1 MSLSKWEFSALLST
15 IVEIF
20 DLKMSYQT
28 NLQERHPTFGFTT
41 DLKDLRE
48 CSASTPTPTRIPTLV
63 KNCRP
68 WITQRDSKPQH
79 SASCLFRLTGQS
91 EGKMCPLWSE

>member
-28 NLQERHPTFGFTT
+28 NLRERHPAFDFTYNG
-41 DLKDLRE
+41 
-48 CSASTPTPTRIPTLV
+48 I
-63 KNCRP
+63 
-68 WITQRDSKPQH
+68 
-79 SASCLFRLTGQS
+79 
-91 EGKMCPLWSE
+91 